1 MTTIAC
7 SVDIVEKIV
16 NWKKED
22 MTKEEDEQ
30 RLHRM
35 ANIVCFDNVSNDL
48 LQRADEVKLRVTTY
62 DQVLEE
68 GEKALKDAKF
78 KIQEPHPDDV
88 CLFSYTSGT
97 TGDPKGV
104 KLSHE
109 MFLMSG

>member
-48 LQRADEVKLRVTTY
+48 L
-62 DQVLEE
+62 
-68 GEKALKDAKF
+68 
-78 KIQEPHPDDV
+78 
-88 CLFSYTSGT
+88 
-97 TGDPKGV
+97 
-104 KLSHE
+104 
-109 MFLMSG
+109 